1 MNIILCVINIY
12 YMYFQFWHN
21 VCALYHGNMF
31 ITLVKEHH
39 YLKVPYAIHSVLN
52 TKRCI
57 SLLWKVYRHGL
68 CFILH
73 YLLRI
78 IFPWGSMLEGVV
90 VWNVEHYMGDY
101 GMFTKVSMDY
111 TIVVSHNL
119 DTYITQ
125 YPSQSP
131 FFRLKNLKYKD
142 IMTIV
147 GPYVWILISS

>member
-1 MNIILCVINIY
+1 
-12 YMYFQFWHN
+12 
-21 VCALYHGNMF
+21 MF
-31 ITLVKEHH
+31 YTTLLVK
-39 YLKVPYAIHSVLN
+39 N
-52 TKRCI
+52 N
-57 SLLWKVYRHGL
+57 
-68 CFILH
+68 
-73 YLLRI
+73 
-78 IFPWGSMLEGVV
+78 FPLTSMLEGVV

-142 IMTIV
+142 IITIV

>member
-78 IFPWGSMLEGVV
+78 IFPWRPCLRELLCEMWS
-90 VWNVEHYMGDY
+90 
-101 GMFTKVSMDY
+101 
-111 TIVVSHNL
+111 TIWVTMACSQKFPWTTPSLFPITLTHTLHNTLVNLPFL
-119 DTYITQ
+119 D
-125 YPSQSP
+125 
-131 FFRLKNLKYKD
+131 
-142 IMTIV
+142 
-147 GPYVWILISS
+147 